1 MHYTLQQRAIE
12 VHKAVASERKT
23 MSDLSNNNI
32 MKSIEKNVVRKRAC
46 VEYLRV
52 NCGVM
57 KVIRGLQPFPIKL
70 SMKKLHLKLTYF
82 NKNMHA

>member
-1 MHYTLQQRAIE
+1 
-12 VHKAVASERKT
+12 

-32 MKSIEKNVVRKRAC
+32 MKSIEKNIVRKRAC

-52 NCGVM
+52 NFVVM

>member
-1 MHYTLQQRAIE
+1 
-12 VHKAVASERKT
+12 
-23 MSDLSNNNI
+23 
-32 MKSIEKNVVRKRAC
+32 MKSIEKNIVRKRAC

-52 NCGVM
+52 NFVVM

-82 NKNMHA
+82 NKNMHAQKKLEKRFCCLAKRLGIKGTYQFVLN